1 MASITFDTHQFV
13 KDLQARGFSAD
24 QAEGI
29 NDALKNVLV
38 VAEVAT
44 KQDIRTMEQALK
56 ELEYRLTI
64 KLGTV
69 VAGAIAIVAA
79 LVKML

>member
-1 MASITFDTHQFV
+1 
-13 KDLQARGFSAD
+13 
-24 QAEGI
+24 
-29 NDALKNVLV
+29 
-38 VAEVAT
+38 
-44 KQDIRTMEQALK
+44 MEQALK